1 MTAFFIS
8 LVVVL
13 LGYALQ
19 RQQRRRK
26 PLPPPTP
33 PPPVSPS
40 VTPTTADTPEQAEL
54 DFSTLPVLPAVP
66 ETPPVQT
73 VAPAN
78 LKAYRPEGF
87 LQRSV
92 RGEPMRSK
100 SEIIIAA
107 LLQHVGIE
115 YQYEYALRG
124 TRTPGIV
131 NPDFVLFCPN
141 GELLVWEHLGA
152 VHDPYYMQ
160 RWEEKRAWYLG
171 NGFIE
176 GHTLIVTRDSREGGL
191 DAQTLAHLVRELHRR
206 WYVEAPPPDR
216 PARRR
221 GA

>member
-19 RQQRRRK
+19 RQQRRRN
-26 PLPPPTP
+26 PLPPPELPPAAPVEP
-33 PPPVSPS
+33 PP
-40 VTPTTADTPEQAEL
+40 ADSTPEQAEL
-54 DFSTLPVLPAVP
+54 DFTLTPADTVP
-66 ETPPVQT
+66 ATSPVQT

-87 LQRSV
+87 LHRSV

-107 LLQHVGIE
+107 LLHHVGIE

-191 DAQTLAHLVRELHRR
+191 DAQTLAHLVRELHQR

-216 PARRR
+216 PPRRR
-221 GA
+221 S